1 MEIVNSKILFA
12 SVLYTELLA
21 LINFFSSLSAIIFK
35 TLIVINTIQIKFS
48 KFSLKMSLL
57 SLFIICPSI
66 YYININI
73 FNIYYYFN

>member
-21 LINFFSSLSAIIFK
+21 LINFFSSLSAFIFK

-57 SLFIICPSI
+57 SLFIIYQSI
-66 YYININI
+66 YYLNI